1 MSKHSI
7 VRDFG
12 TVDRVGIEERVA
24 KFTTRSIKKK
34 SKMWGL
40 HTAVSMVD
48 LTTLEGKDTPGK
60 VASLCQKA
68 RQPSEDNSIPPVA
81 AVCIYPSLIKEARK
95 HLADSPIKIASVAT
109 AFPSGQSSLKVRL
122 QEVKYA
128 VNAGADEIDMVINR
142 GLFLS
147 GEYDAM
153 QDEIAAVVE
162 ACGDAALKV
171 ILEVAELETYDNI
184 RAASF
189 IAMQVLRPGD
199 FIKTSTGKAGTSAT
213 LANTQVMLEAIRDF
227 YLDTGVAIGMKP
239 AGGIKTAK
247 QALHYLVAV
256 KETLGDAWLN
266 SSRYRFGASSLLN
279 DLLRQIHK
287 QKCGAYQAPY
297 YFSDAAESY

>member
-1 MSKHSI
+1 M
-7 VRDFG
+7 
-12 TVDRVGIEERVA
+12 DRVGIEERVA

-199 FIKTSTGKAGTSAT
+199 FIKTSTGKVGTSAT